1 MATAI
6 INGCYKYVMDLVTN
20 GSVITDAMKRITQ
33 LQNNVAIIKRC
44 DESLENLEASIAEE
58 KVTTNG
64 VF

>member
-1 MATAI
+1 
-6 INGCYKYVMDLVTN
+6 MDLVTN